1 MRIHKIDLSS
11 IEFNYCSYS
20 KELYDSIVRIGFSFP
35 IAVYQNGDHYQCVDG
50 HKRLSALT
58 DILKDNPHYKRGREV
73 CIVIKN
79 NDNIRSNDCW
89 RGRNTH

>member
-50 HKRLSALT
+50 HKRYRT
-58 DILKDNPHYKRGREV
+58 Q
-73 CIVIKN
+73 
-79 NDNIRSNDCW
+79 
-89 RGRNTH
+89 